1 MRRLAAVLAVIIG
14 TGGIAATPTAG
25 TAGAPT
31 AQDLRKQL
39 AAERHTAARTERALR
54 GELRRARQLAA
65 AGGPGS
71 VEEALTLA
79 AAVYGVPRAELAAVA
94 WCESRHRPW
103 ARNASSGASG
113 LMQFMPGT
121 YAGTPPGRAGVSI
134 FSPYGSALAAG
145 WLVSRSGWRPWSC
158 RP

>member
-54 GELRRARQLAA
+54 AELRRARRLAG
-65 AGGPGS
+65 AGGGS
-71 VEEALTLA
+71 VAEALTLA
-79 AAVYGVPRAELAAVA
+79 AAVYGVPRGELAAVT

-103 ARNASSGASG
+103 ARNASSGAAG
-113 LMQFMPGT
+113 LAQFMPGT
-121 YAGTPPGRAGVSI
+121 FAATPFGRAGLSP
-134 FSPYGSALAAG
+134 FSPYASALAAG
-145 WLVSRSGWRPWSC
+145 WLWTRSGWAPWSC